1 MNYIIFLILSIFT
14 LYLFHYIYNEISDS
28 IQKCYVYEK
37 NISYDEIIDNTDTN
51 SNNDDTTDI
60 NNCQTT

>member
-14 LYLFHYIYNEISDS
+14 LYLFHYIYNKISDS

-37 NISYDEIIDNTDTN
+37 NISYDEIIDDN
-51 SNNDDTTDI
+51 DTTSNDGNIDI
-60 NNCQTT
+60 NNNQTT

>member
-14 LYLFHYIYNEISDS
+14 LYLFHYIYNKISDS

-37 NISYDEIIDNTDTN
+37 NISYDEIIDDNDIT
-51 SNNDDTTDI
+51 NNDGNIDI
-60 NNCQTT
+60 NNSQTT

>member
-14 LYLFHYIYNEISDS
+14 LYLFHYIYNKISDS

-37 NISYDEIIDNTDTN
+37 NISYDEIIDDNDIT
-51 SNNDDTTDI
+51 SNDGNIDI
-60 NNCQTT
+60 NNSQTT